1 VPDAHNTHSL
11 VRLDGGE
18 FTMGSDTGP
27 GYPGDG
33 EGPARRVRVDA
44 FSIDR
49 FAVTNAQ
56 FATFVDATGHVSEA
70 ERFGWS
76 FVFAGLLPDD
86 FVETRGVVGAEWWRQ
101 VFGAQWRHPEG
112 PQSDLAERLDHP
124 VLHVSWHDA
133 QAYCAWAGL
142 RLPTEAEW
150 EFAARG
156 GLDGRRY
163 PWGDELLVDGRH
175 RCNVWQGTFP
185 SENTI
190 EDGYYGTAPV
200 DAFAPNGY
208 GLYNVVGNAWE
219 WCLDWF
225 DAEFHRDGPRTNP
238 SGPPDGTQ
246 RVMRGGS
253 FLCHESYCFRFRV
266 PARSSNSPDSTTGNL
281 SFRCAS

>member
-1 VPDAHNTHSL
+1 MPDTHNNHSL

-18 FTMGSDTGP
+18 FTMGSDVGP

-33 EGPARRVRVDA
+33 EGPARRVTVDA

-86 FVETRGVVGAEWWRQ
+86 FVDTRGVVGAEWWRQ

-112 PQSDLAERLDHP
+112 PQSDLADRLDHP
-124 VLHVSWHDA
+124 VLHVSWRDA

-156 GLDGRRY
+156 GLEGRRY
-163 PWGDELLVDGRH
+163 PWGDDLLVDGMH

-185 SENTI
+185 SENTLD
-190 EDGYYGTAPV
+190 DGFYGTAPV

-208 GLYNVVGNAWE
+208 GLYNVVGNAWD

-225 DAEFHRDGPRTNP
+225 DDQFHRDGPRVNP
-238 SGPPDGTQ
+238 SGPPEGTQ

-281 SFRCAS
+281 SFRCAR

>member
-1 VPDAHNTHSL
+1 MPDTHNNHSL

-18 FTMGSDTGP
+18 FTMGSDAGS

-33 EGPARRVRVDA
+33 EDPARRVTVDP

-56 FATFVDATGHVSEA
+56 FATFVEATEHVTEA

-112 PQSDLAERLDHP
+112 PQSDVAQRLDHP
-124 VLHVSWHDA
+124 VLHVSWNDA

-156 GLDGRRY
+156 GLEGRRY
-163 PWGDELLVDGRH
+163 PWGDELLVDGMH

-185 SENTI
+185 SENTV

-200 DAFAPNGY
+200 DAFPPNGY
-208 GLYNVVGNAWE
+208 GLYNIVGNAWE
-219 WCLDWF
+219 WCFDWF

-281 SFRCAS
+281 SFRCAR